1 MTTEI
6 TPILDPIPD
15 SPAPARL
22 QTPELPPETVVYGLH
37 CKKVRSNS
45 WVGLLD
51 DYRLP
56 VMNVMNDLELPKIP
70 RPRFADAECERII
83 SLPSQARTLDPVSEF
98 ESPQVCA
105 ISSSDAESTDDCSV
119 VYNSDNEFLAP
130 EVKMFISAP
139 NIYWPVSSPCIQ
151 PESLSDHWDSKI
163 LARRSKEDD
172 TELENT
178 KIDSP
183 IRKVKKKI

>member
-1 MTTEI
+1 M
-6 TPILDPIPD
+6 
-15 SPAPARL
+15 
-22 QTPELPPETVVYGLH
+22 
-37 CKKVRSNS
+37 
-45 WVGLLD
+45 
-51 DYRLP
+51 
-56 VMNVMNDLELPKIP
+56 
-70 RPRFADAECERII
+70 
-83 SLPSQARTLDPVSEF
+83 
-98 ESPQVCA
+98 
-105 ISSSDAESTDDCSV
+105 DAESTDDCSV

-151 PESLSDHWDSKI
+151 PESLVDCWDSKI

-183 IRKVKKKI
+183 IRKVKKKIIKSCKSIPGLAPPCVSLPPCNEH